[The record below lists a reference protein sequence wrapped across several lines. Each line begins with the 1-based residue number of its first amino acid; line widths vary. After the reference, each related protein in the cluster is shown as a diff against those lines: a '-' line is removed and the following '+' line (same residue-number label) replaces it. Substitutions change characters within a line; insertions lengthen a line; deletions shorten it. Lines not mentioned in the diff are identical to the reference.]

1 VIRILRYI
9 FLCMFVYG
17 VWAGL
22 LGAALL
28 SLGMWAFVCYAEG
41 VFAAQDRAYAA
52 DPRNARALGPSTN
65 DALAEHDCECM
76 RSRF

>member
-1 VIRILRYI
+1 MRLLQLV
-9 FLCMFVYG
+9 FLGMFIYGLVAGMYGGMLLACMMFLFN
-17 VWAGL
+17 VWA
-22 LGAALL
+22 
-28 SLGMWAFVCYAEG
+28 ERK
-41 VFAAQDRAYAA
+41 FAAQDRAHAT

>member
-1 VIRILRYI
+1 MRVLQLI
-9 FLCMFVYG
+9 FLGMFFYG
-17 VWAGL
+17 LWAAK
-22 LGAALL
+22 LGGALL
-28 SLGMWAFVCYAEG
+28 SLGMYLFVLWAEG
-41 VFAAQDRAYAA
+41 KFAAQDRAYAA

>member
-1 VIRILRYI
+1 MRVLQAV
-9 FLCMFVYG
+9 FLGMFIYG
-17 VWAGL
+17 LWAGMYGAGL
-22 LGAALL
+22 LAGL
-28 SLGMWAFVCYAEG
+28 MFVFNVLAG
-41 VFAAQDRAYAA
+41 RKFAAQDKAYAA

>member
-1 VIRILRYI
+1 MRVLQAV
-9 FLCMFVYG
+9 FLGMFVYG
-17 VWAGL
+17 LVIGSSAGAVISL
-22 LGAALL
+22 LMFGL
-28 SLGMWAFVCYAEG
+28 V
-41 VFAAQDRAYAA
+41 VFAERKFAADDRAYAA